1 MSNNNVIPAQFKPDV
16 VLALLDEDEVVFNG
30 VMVASEIVV
39 FGSGCYSEAICVG

>member
-39 FGSGCYSEAICVG
+39 FLAVVVICKQFV